1 MGKSGGRSSGRG
13 RGRGGGGLD
22 LSGLDPEVQTGLLVG
37 IIALA
42 VLGCLC
48 WCLAKTRG
56 IR

>member
-42 VLGCLC
+42 VLCCLC